1 MQRRVFLA
9 AMVSAPTLAALLAAC
24 GDDSV
29 VSPGA
34 APDGTSPGTS
44 TTMAVSSR
52 IPYPTGAD
60 DVVLRY
66 GYEGGFVAAGTIF
79 ISVPT
84 LMVTGDGRVI
94 EPGATTAIYPG
105 ALLPSMFERSID
117 QAGIEALLSAAQ
129 KAGML
134 ASPPDYQLP
143 DGIGIADAPDTVL
156 AINAN
161 NAQYLHRA
169 YALGMADQPGATTPA
184 RKALSDFLASLGNLE
199 TLVGKEHLGDPRPLV
214 AQQYRFQAMVVDPA
228 TFADPAPTV
237 VPWPAGTGVELKA
250 VTAELGTCATVDAAA
265 VGDLFSS
272 ANQLTF
278 FEEAGVAYQLSAVA
292 VLPGDAACTL

>member
-1 MQRRVFLA
+1 MQRRTFLA

-29 VSPGA
+29 VSPG
-34 APDGTSPGTS
+34 TSPGTS
-44 TTMAVSSR
+44 PDTSTTTVEPSG
-52 IPYPTGAD
+52 IPHPTGAD
-60 DVVLRY
+60 EVVLRY
-66 GYEGGFVAAGTIF
+66 GYEGGFVAPGTLFVSI
-79 ISVPT
+79 PT

-117 QAGIEALLSAAQ
+117 QAGIEALLGAAQ

-156 AINAN
+156 TINAN

-169 YALGMADQPGATTPA
+169 YALGMADDPSSTPA
-184 RKALSDFLASLGNLE
+184 RVALSDFLGTLGNLADV
-199 TLVGKEHLGDPRPLV
+199 VGAEHLGESMPLV
-214 AQQYRFQAMVVDPA
+214 AKQYRFQAMVVDPA
-228 TFADPAPTV
+228 TYTEPAPTV

-250 VTAELGTCATVDAAA
+250 VTAELGRCATVDAAA

-278 FEEAGVAYQLSAVA
+278 FEEAGVAYQLSVVA